1 MNIGGPVL
9 IVAAVAVVLV
19 AVAVI
24 LLIWDTARRA
34 KQARINALAKTYSQV
49 APRGGSA
56 SLQRDIR
63 AVQQT
68 TAITPAP
75 ALDNVIKFYGV
86 RADQIDLYPIPWWAF
101 LIIIGAVATV
111 AGGLIAAM
119 VGPAGWLALPVTW
132 IGGSRFLFS
141 QLSAR
146 RARVLYV
153 QMPDALAMIVRSV
166 RTGLP
171 VAEALRIVGKEAQ
184 QPTAIEF
191 ERLFNQLM
199 IGTSLPDALVSMAR
213 RTEVPE
219 YRFFA
224 VALSLQGQT
233 GGSLTDTLENLA
245 DVIRKRTAMRARA
258 YALSSEARTT
268 VMVLAALPFV
278 AFTALMFIAPDY
290 AKLLFNDS
298 KGRQILAAAIT
309 SLLLGMGTMQ
319 LLIQRALS

>member
-1 MNIGGPVL
+1 MNIGAPVI
-9 IVAAVAVVLV
+9 IVGVVALVLV
-19 AVAVI
+19 ASAAA
-24 LLIWDTARRA
+24 LLFWDNARRA
-34 KQARINALAKTYSQV
+34 KQARISALTKTYT
-49 APRGGSA
+49 PITKGS
-56 SLQRDIR
+56 STQRDIR
-63 AVQQT
+63 AVEQVTQI
-68 TAITPAP
+68 TASESVDGI
-75 ALDNVIKFYGV
+75 IRFFGV
-86 RADQIDLYPIPWWAF
+86 RPDQIDLYPIPWWAI
-101 LIIIGAVATV
+101 LMILGAVAAG
-111 AGGLIAAM
+111 AGGLLAA
-119 VGPAGWLALPVTW
+119 VFGPLAWLVQPLIW
-132 IGGSRFLFS
+132 IGGARFLFS
-141 QLSAR
+141 SISAK
-146 RARVLYV
+146 RARILYT

-184 QPTAIEF
+184 KPTNVEF

-199 IGTSLPDALVSMAR
+199 IGTALPDALISMAR

-278 AFTALMFIAPDY
+278 AFIALMFVAPDY
-290 AKLLFNDS
+290 AKLLVNTPT
-298 KGRQILAAAIT
+298 GRKILAAAVM

-319 LLIQRALS
+319 LLIRRALS